1 MNPKHINVDMNK
13 KLIMKMYVGFVV
25 IVGLVFGT
33 GLYIINRQQ
42 DMIDKQQQII
52 EKQEQT
58 IIHNGNTIESLKDK
72 IDELLHKSNKQ
83 GLLEMSIIN
92 LPTIKKFHLAMRDG
106 YTDVKYGDRLI
117 VSVENPDL
125 YNFRIKDT
133 SFVYYPEPGNA
144 SKRVGYYRTN
154 EYAIKQYTEE
164 LVDGVWKVRD
174 EKTVIY
180 QKTKGDLDYGT

>member
-58 IIHNGNTIESLKDK
+58 IIHNDNTIESLKDK
-72 IDELLHKSNKQ
+72 IDELLHKSHK
-83 GLLEMSIIN
+83 
-92 LPTIKKFHLAMRDG
+92 
-106 YTDVKYGDRLI
+106 
-117 VSVENPDL
+117 
-125 YNFRIKDT
+125 
-133 SFVYYPEPGNA
+133 
-144 SKRVGYYRTN
+144 
-154 EYAIKQYTEE
+154 
-164 LVDGVWKVRD
+164 
-174 EKTVIY
+174 
-180 QKTKGDLDYGT
+180 

>member
-13 KLIMKMYVGFVV
+13 KLIMKMYVGFLV

-72 IDELLHKSNKQ
+72 IEELLHK
-83 GLLEMSIIN
+83 
-92 LPTIKKFHLAMRDG
+92 
-106 YTDVKYGDRLI
+106 
-117 VSVENPDL
+117 
-125 YNFRIKDT
+125 
-133 SFVYYPEPGNA
+133 
-144 SKRVGYYRTN
+144 
-154 EYAIKQYTEE
+154 
-164 LVDGVWKVRD
+164 
-174 EKTVIY
+174 
-180 QKTKGDLDYGT
+180 

>member
-58 IIHNGNTIESLKDK
+58 IIHNGNTIEALKDK
-72 IDELLHKSNKQ
+72 IDELLRKSNK
-83 GLLEMSIIN
+83 
-92 LPTIKKFHLAMRDG
+92 
-106 YTDVKYGDRLI
+106 
-117 VSVENPDL
+117 
-125 YNFRIKDT
+125 
-133 SFVYYPEPGNA
+133 
-144 SKRVGYYRTN
+144 
-154 EYAIKQYTEE
+154 
-164 LVDGVWKVRD
+164 
-174 EKTVIY
+174 
-180 QKTKGDLDYGT
+180 

>member
-58 IIHNGNTIESLKDK
+58 IIHNGNTIEALKDK
-72 IDELLHKSNKQ
+72 IDELLHK
-83 GLLEMSIIN
+83 
-92 LPTIKKFHLAMRDG
+92 
-106 YTDVKYGDRLI
+106 
-117 VSVENPDL
+117 
-125 YNFRIKDT
+125 
-133 SFVYYPEPGNA
+133 
-144 SKRVGYYRTN
+144 
-154 EYAIKQYTEE
+154 
-164 LVDGVWKVRD
+164 
-174 EKTVIY
+174 
-180 QKTKGDLDYGT
+180 

>member
-58 IIHNGNTIESLKDK
+58 IIHNGNTIES
-72 IDELLHKSNKQ
+72 
-83 GLLEMSIIN
+83 
-92 LPTIKKFHLAMRDG
+92 
-106 YTDVKYGDRLI
+106 
-117 VSVENPDL
+117 
-125 YNFRIKDT
+125 
-133 SFVYYPEPGNA
+133 
-144 SKRVGYYRTN
+144 
-154 EYAIKQYTEE
+154 
-164 LVDGVWKVRD
+164 
-174 EKTVIY
+174 
-180 QKTKGDLDYGT
+180 

>member
-58 IIHNGNTIESLKDK
+58 IIHNGNTIESLKNK
-72 IDELLHKSNKQ
+72 IDELLHKSNK
-83 GLLEMSIIN
+83 
-92 LPTIKKFHLAMRDG
+92 
-106 YTDVKYGDRLI
+106 
-117 VSVENPDL
+117 
-125 YNFRIKDT
+125 
-133 SFVYYPEPGNA
+133 
-144 SKRVGYYRTN
+144 
-154 EYAIKQYTEE
+154 
-164 LVDGVWKVRD
+164 
-174 EKTVIY
+174 
-180 QKTKGDLDYGT
+180 

>member
-58 IIHNGNTIESLKDK
+58 IINNGNTIESLNDK
-72 IDELLHKSNKQ
+72 IDELLHKSNK
-83 GLLEMSIIN
+83 
-92 LPTIKKFHLAMRDG
+92 
-106 YTDVKYGDRLI
+106 
-117 VSVENPDL
+117 
-125 YNFRIKDT
+125 
-133 SFVYYPEPGNA
+133 
-144 SKRVGYYRTN
+144 
-154 EYAIKQYTEE
+154 
-164 LVDGVWKVRD
+164 
-174 EKTVIY
+174 
-180 QKTKGDLDYGT
+180 

>member
-72 IDELLHKSNKQ
+72 IDESLHKSNK
-83 GLLEMSIIN
+83 
-92 LPTIKKFHLAMRDG
+92 
-106 YTDVKYGDRLI
+106 
-117 VSVENPDL
+117 
-125 YNFRIKDT
+125 
-133 SFVYYPEPGNA
+133 
-144 SKRVGYYRTN
+144 
-154 EYAIKQYTEE
+154 
-164 LVDGVWKVRD
+164 
-174 EKTVIY
+174 
-180 QKTKGDLDYGT
+180 